1 MSRSSSATLMT
12 EGPIWKRM
20 VAFAVPLFWGN
31 LFQQLYN
38 TVDSLIVG
46 NFMGNNALAAVSSSG
61 QLILLMVGFFN
72 GIGIGSGIVIAKNFG
87 ARNMKDMRKAMHTA
101 IGFALVCG
109 IFITVMAEIAAPLIL
124 KLIGVPDEVLPSSM
138 AYFRVYFAGSLG
150 FVLYNFSMGILQ
162 ALGDSKH
169 PLIYLIISLLGLDTI
184 SIL

>member
-61 QLILLMVGFFN
+61 QLILLMVGFPPGWYRLPQDRCRISHPASWN
-72 GIGIGSGIVIAKNFG
+72 RTNRGSGWKSQKSVFPG
-87 ARNMKDMRKAMHTA
+87 KA
-101 IGFALVCG
+101 GW
-109 IFITVMAEIAAPLIL
+109 
-124 KLIGVPDEVLPSSM
+124 
-138 AYFRVYFAGSLG
+138 
-150 FVLYNFSMGILQ
+150 
-162 ALGDSKH
+162 
-169 PLIYLIISLLGLDTI
+169 
-184 SIL
+184 